1 MKITL
6 NYREEIL
13 DTSKE
18 SITINE
24 LLKLKKFSFTR
35 LVVKINGTLIKRE
48 NFDSASFQEN
58 DNVEIIHMI
67 SGG

>member
-6 NYREEIL
+6 NHRQELL
-13 DTSKE
+13 DTPNTTL
-18 SITINE
+18 TINE

-35 LVVKINGTLIKRE
+35 LVVKINGKLVKRE
-48 NFDSASFQEN
+48 NYDSAFFQEN

>member
-6 NYREEIL
+6 NHRAEVLE
-13 DTSKE
+13 TPKE
-18 SITINE
+18 SLTINE

-35 LVVKINGTLIKRE
+35 LVVKINGKLVKRE
-48 NFDSASFQEN
+48 NYDAASFREN

>member
-6 NYREEIL
+6 NHRAEVLE
-13 DTSKE
+13 TPKE
-18 SITINE
+18 SLTINE

-35 LVVKINGTLIKRE
+35 LVVKINGKLVKRE
-48 NFDSASFQEN
+48 NYDADSFREN

>member
-6 NYREEIL
+6 NHRADVL
-13 DTSKE
+13 DTPKKFL
-18 SITINE
+18 TINE

-48 NFDSASFQEN
+48 NFDLASLKEN

>member
-6 NYREEIL
+6 NHREDIL
-13 DTSKE
+13 ETEEEKL
-18 SITINE
+18 TVNE

-35 LVVKINGTLIKRE
+35 LIVKINGTLIRRE
-48 NFDSASFQEN
+48 NFDSFTIKEN

>member
-6 NYREEIL
+6 NHREEIL
-13 DTSKE
+13 DTLNVTL
-18 SITINE
+18 TINE

-48 NFDSASFQEN
+48 NFDSASFKEN

>member
-6 NYREEIL
+6 NHRQEIL
-13 DTSKE
+13 DTPNTTL
-18 SITINE
+18 TINE

-35 LVVKINGTLIKRE
+35 LVVKINGKLVKRE
-48 NFDSASFQEN
+48 NYDSAFFQEN

>member
-1 MKITL
+1 MNIIL
-6 NYREEIL
+6 NHRNEIL
-13 DTSKE
+13 DSEKD
-18 SITINE
+18 SLSVNE

-35 LVVKINGTLIKRE
+35 LIVKINGKIVKRE
-48 NFDSASFQEN
+48 YFETASVKEN

>member
-1 MKITL
+1 MKIIL
-6 NYREEIL
+6 NNREEIL
-13 DTSKE
+13 NTTKGNL
-18 SITINE
+18 TINE

-35 LVVKINGTLIKRE
+35 LVVKINSKLIKRE

>member
-6 NYREEIL
+6 NHRADIL
-13 DTSKE
+13 ETSKE
-18 SITINE
+18 KLTINE

-35 LVVKINGTLIKRE
+35 LVVKINGTLIRRE
-48 NFDSASFQEN
+48 DYDSASLKEN

>member
-1 MKITL
+1 MKIIL
-6 NYREEIL
+6 NHREEVL
-13 DTSKE
+13 KTTKE
-18 SITINE
+18 NLTIIE

-35 LVVKINGTLIKRE
+35 LVVKINGKLVKRE
-48 NFDSASFQEN
+48 NFDSVSFKEN

>member
-1 MKITL
+1 MKIIL
-6 NYREEIL
+6 NHREEFL
-13 DTSKE
+13 ETSNA
-18 SITINE
+18 SLTINE

-35 LVVKINGTLIKRE
+35 LVVKINGKLVKRE
-48 NFDSASFQEN
+48 NFDLASFSEN

>member
-1 MKITL
+1 MNIIL
-6 NYREEIL
+6 NHREDVL
-13 DTSKE
+13 DTPKE
-18 SITINE
+18 SLTINE

-48 NFDSASFQEN
+48 NFDSASFKEN

>member
-6 NYREEIL
+6 NHREEIL
-13 DTSKE
+13 DTSNVNL
-18 SITINE
+18 TINE

>member
-6 NYREEIL
+6 NHRAEDL

-18 SITINE
+18 SLTINE

-35 LVVKINGTLIKRE
+35 LVVKINGKLVRRE
-48 NFDSASFQEN
+48 NYDAVSFREN

>member
-1 MKITL
+1 MKIIL
-6 NYREEIL
+6 NHRDEVL
-13 DTSKE
+13 KTTKE
-18 SITINE
+18 NLTINE

-35 LVVKINGTLIKRE
+35 LVVKINGKLVKRE
-48 NFDSASFQEN
+48 NFDSVSIQEN

>member
-1 MKITL
+1 MKIIL
-6 NYREEIL
+6 NHRDEVL
-13 DTSKE
+13 KTTKE
-18 SITINE
+18 NLTINE

-35 LVVKINGTLIKRE
+35 LVVKINGKLVKRE
-48 NFDSASFQEN
+48 NFDLVSFQEN

>member
-6 NYREEIL
+6 NHRDDVL

-48 NFDSASFQEN
+48 NFDSASFKEN

>member
-1 MKITL
+1 MKIIL
-6 NYREEIL
+6 NHRDEVL
-13 DTSKE
+13 KTTKE
-18 SITINE
+18 NLTINE

-35 LVVKINGTLIKRE
+35 LVVKINGKLVKRE
-48 NFDSASFQEN
+48 NFDSVSFQEN